1 MMHTLG
7 FVITALLL
15 INHCRAQDD
24 TTSPE
29 YIAKSAAEKSSII
42 MANIMEA
49 KMSKKQVSAFKNY
62 PIIGLNRNM
71 FQCSFLEK
79 GHHR

>member
-7 FVITALLL
+7 SVITALLL
-15 INHCRAQDD
+15 ISHCKAQDD

-49 KMSKKQVSAFKNY
+49 GMSKKT
-62 PIIGLNRNM
+62 
-71 FQCSFLEK
+71 FLIFYK
-79 GHHR
+79 LTPQSKA